1 MRDELIFSA
10 TRNITIGDFTE
21 LLRLLNQR
29 GYNVQAL
36 DRVEG
41 GICFLIGGHDG
52 GKDVRFHSA
61 EGKPTK
67 DLNAFNG
74 IFTDPPETV
83 WQTYAGNKNS
93 LSNRFSACTR
103 DGDATFSQEEKNAL
117 CADIATAL
125 GGNRRPRRN

>member
-1 MRDELIFSA
+1 MRDELHFSA

-21 LLRLLNQR
+21 LLLLLNQR

-67 DLNAFNG
+67 KLNEFNG
-74 IFTDPPETV
+74 VFTDSPETV
-83 WQTYAGNKNS
+83 WQTYAGNRNS
-93 LSNRFSACTR
+93 KGNRFSACTR
-103 DGDATFSQEEKNAL
+103 DGDAAFSQEEKNAL

-125 GGNRRPRRN
+125 GGYRPTKR